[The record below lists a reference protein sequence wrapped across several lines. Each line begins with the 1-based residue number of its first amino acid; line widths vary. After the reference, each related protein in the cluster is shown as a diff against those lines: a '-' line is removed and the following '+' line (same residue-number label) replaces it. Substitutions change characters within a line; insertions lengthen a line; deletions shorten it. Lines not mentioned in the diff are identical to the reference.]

1 MSLRVLIVDDHDS
14 LRNLFDICL
23 SLEDDFEV
31 VGLAA
36 DGQAAVELAADLQ
49 PDAIILDWELPV
61 LTGLQALPQISQAA
75 PAASVV
81 VFSAASDA
89 ATAALALSRGATR
102 FLVKDR
108 NDVPDVIAALR
119 DGAHRMSLTA

>member
-1 MSLRVLIVDDHDS
+1 VSVSVLIVDDHAS
-14 LRNLFDICL
+14 LRDLFSVCL

-36 DGQAAVELAADLQ
+36 DGQEAVELAGRLQ

-61 LTGLQALPQISQAA
+61 MSGLQALPEISRAA
-75 PAASVV
+75 PRASVV
-81 VFSAASDA
+81 VFSATGDP

-102 FLVKDR
+102 YLVKDR
-108 NDVPDVIAALR
+108 NDIPDVIAALR
-119 DGAHRMSLTA
+119 DSAQRVPLTA

>member
-14 LRNLFDICL
+14 LRDLFDICL

-36 DGQAAVELAADLQ
+36 DGQAAVDMAARLQ
-49 PDAIILDWELPV
+49 PDAIILDWDLPV
-61 LTGLQALPQISQAA
+61 LSGIQALPQISQAA
-75 PAASVV
+75 PGASVV
-81 VFSAASDA
+81 VFSATADA

-108 NDVPDVIAALR
+108 NDIPDVIAALR
-119 DGAHRMSLTA
+119 DGAQRMSLTA

>member
-14 LRNLFDICL
+14 LRDLFDICL

-36 DGQAAVELAADLQ
+36 DGQAAVEMAARLQ

-61 LTGLQALPQISQAA
+61 LSGLQALPQISQAA
-75 PAASVV
+75 PRASVV
-81 VFSAASDA
+81 VFSATADA
-89 ATAALALSRGATR
+89 ATAALALSRGATQ

-108 NDVPDVIAALR
+108 NDIPDVIAALR
-119 DGAHRMSLTA
+119 DGARMSLSA